1 MDIEL
6 EKSAII
12 NWVQKLKDIGLIQK
26 INLLK
31 EESEKSRISS
41 NPNSQRKAGDGKY
54 LIEYI
59 AEDFNEPLDH
69 FDENYRP

>member
-1 MDIEL
+1 MNIEI
-6 EKSAII
+6 EKSEII
-12 NWVQKLKDIGLIQK
+12 NWVQKLKDISLIQK
-26 INLLK
+26 INHLK
-31 EESEKSRISS
+31 EEAERQSS
-41 NPNSQRKAGDGKY
+41 LNYLDPQRKAGDGKY